1 MATLSK
7 YHTFF
12 SQNKTPFYFYDTV
25 LLKQTLD
32 EIKKYSS
39 VNNCQVHY
47 ALKANT
53 NDTLLKIIKEAGFG
67 ADCVSGNEVKKAVEL
82 GFDST
87 KIVFA
92 GVGKSDDEINYAL
105 QQNIFCFNCESIP
118 EIEVINELATQQ
130 NKIAQIALRIN
141 PNVDAQTHKYITTGL
156 EENKFGIN
164 LHELPEILE
173 LLKNC
178 SNLKLIGLH
187 FHIGSQITD
196 LNPFKNLCTRVNEI
210 QQWFQQRGY
219 NLPHLN
225 LGGGLGINYNKPDEE
240 SICDFDAFFSV
251 FKKFLKVQP
260 NQQIHFEL
268 GRAVV
273 AQCGSLI
280 SRVLY
285 IKKGTNTNFAILD
298 AGMTELIRPALYQA
312 YHKIENVTKHQVT
325 LSLSKS
331 EIPTTFRQAQ
341 DDIKTFRYDV
351 VGPICESSDCF
362 GKAVELPETLRG
374 DLIAIRSAGAY
385 GEVMSSQY
393 NLRDKVKSF
402 FDTEID

>member
-1 MATLSK
+1 MSILHK

-12 SQNKTPFYFYDTV
+12 AQHKTPFYFYDTN
-25 LLKQTLD
+25 LLQQTLA
-32 EIKKYSS
+32 EIKKTSS
-39 VNNCQVHY
+39 AYNYHVHY

-53 NDTLLKIIKEAGFG
+53 NDTLLNIIKEAGLG
-67 ADCVSGNEVKKAVEL
+67 ADCVSGNEVKKAIEL
-82 GFDST
+82 GFGANN
-87 KIVFA
+87 IVFA

-118 EIEVINELATQQ
+118 EIEVINELAKQQ
-130 NKIAQIALRIN
+130 NKTAQIALRIN
-141 PNVDAQTHKYITTGL
+141 PNIDAQTHKYITTGL

-164 LHELPEILE
+164 FHELTDVLTV
-173 LLKNC
+173 LKNC
-178 SNLKLIGLH
+178 TNLKLIGLH

-210 QQWFQQRGY
+210 QHWFQQRGY
-219 NLPHLN
+219 QLPHLN
-225 LGGGLGINYNKPDEE
+225 VGGGLGINYNKPDEDA
-240 SICDFDAFFSV
+240 ICNFNDFFSL
-251 FKKFLKVQP
+251 FKKFLQVQP

-268 GRAVV
+268 GRAVA

-312 YHKIENVTKHQVT
+312 YHKIENVTAPVQRTMYNVQCK
-325 LSLSKS
+325 
-331 EIPTTFRQAQ
+331 
-341 DDIKTFRYDV
+341 YDV

-374 DLIAIRSAGAY
+374 DIIAIRSAGAY

-393 NLRDKVKSF
+393 NLRDKVKSY
-402 FDTEID
+402 FDVELKSGLSV